1 MKSIKPKNS
10 FFIFLIFMGGF
21 LSVTRSDADELYR
34 EFQPKESSR
43 QRETIEWSII
53 YMFGTNDQSKPRALL
68 IGDSI
73 CNGYQSVVR
82 ECLEGKVNITY
93 WAGSKCVTDPQYFEE
108 LNMVLSGNR
117 YNVITFNNG
126 LHSLS
131 SDRHEWEI
139 AFRQA
144 VLFIREKA
152 PDAKLLLVTST
163 PTENPESDKASKEL
177 GDYTKKVAVELGL
190 EVIDLYQTVKD
201 SDEKE
206 PWSDGIHF
214 KRPVIDLQGKTVA
227 DAISGSLTAN

>member
-1 MKSIKPKNS
+1 
-10 FFIFLIFMGGF
+10 
-21 LSVTRSDADELYR
+21 
-34 EFQPKESSR
+34 
-43 QRETIEWSII
+43 
-53 YMFGTNDQSKPRALL
+53 
-68 IGDSI
+68 
-73 CNGYQSVVR
+73 
-82 ECLEGKVNITY
+82 
-93 WAGSKCVTDPQYFEE
+93 
-108 LNMVLSGNR
+108 MVLSGNR

-227 DAISGSLTAN
+227 DAILGSMTAN